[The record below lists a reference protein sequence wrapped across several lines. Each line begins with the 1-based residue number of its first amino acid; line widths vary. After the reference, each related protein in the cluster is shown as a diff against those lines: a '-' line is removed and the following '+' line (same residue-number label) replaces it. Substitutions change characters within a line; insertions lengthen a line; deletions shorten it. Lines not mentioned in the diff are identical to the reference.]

1 MDVFE
6 CIITRRSVRRYTD
19 KKIPQETLDLLIDY
33 GCRSASASN
42 TQPWGFVII
51 EGKETIHALS
61 EQVRA
66 DLINMKQREPWISV
80 YSRWLENPDFNF
92 FFKQTQTLLL
102 IYGHSHVKF
111 YRESCTLAA
120 ANIMLAAHAMGI
132 GSCWI
137 GFAFETFNTAEFK
150 ASYNVPEHYD
160 LVTTLTLGYKSDD
173 RLFEMARKPALIFNR
188 QHEDKKW
195 E

>member
-1 MDVFE
+1 MDVLE
-6 CIITRRSVRRYTD
+6 AIKTRRSVRRYTD
-19 KKIPQETLDLLIDY
+19 EKIPQETLDLLIDY

-51 EGKETIHALS
+51 EGKETIHSLS

-66 DLINMKQREPWISV
+66 DLINMKQREPWISI

-102 IYGHSHVKF
+102 IYGHSRVKF

-120 ANIMLAAHAMGI
+120 SNIMLAAHAMGI

-137 GFAFETFNTAEFK
+137 HRAKEE
-150 ASYNVPEHYD
+150 
-160 LVTTLTLGYKSDD
+160 
-173 RLFEMARKPALIFNR
+173 FEMVEKRRKELGITQN
-188 QHEDKKW
+188 
-195 E
+195 